1 MMLHQG
7 LDLMIRLRYVRSL
20 CKMLMTVKEM
30 KFYQSMLEVSG
41 FICSWLSRILT
52 WTLLWLRDFHQGSR
66 IIFAGPH
73 KSFCNVT
80 PMSNAVFF
88 MRKRIEE
95 DLEVDLE
102 ERSFSIVTNK
112 FIGTTVELILSLSVI
127 SLTAMVYSLTN
138 LKILGMMMIIY

>member
-1 MMLHQG
+1 
-7 LDLMIRLRYVRSL
+7 
-20 CKMLMTVKEM
+20 
-30 KFYQSMLEVSG
+30 
-41 FICSWLSRILT
+41 
-52 WTLLWLRDFHQGSR
+52 
-66 IIFAGPH
+66 
-73 KSFCNVT
+73 
-80 PMSNAVFF
+80 MSNAVFF